1 MSYKYFIFLFL
12 CLATDISA
20 QVSEDSVLSAL
31 RKVEVTPAPQEDTIQ
46 QIVVNGQVM
55 QALID
60 GTDTLYFVDLQNVSI
75 SSPRTF
81 ADRSEYLRYLK
92 YRRYANKVYPYAKQ
106 AIRIFTEAQQASA
119 DLKKRKRK
127 KYMKKLS
134 KELEKEFEQPLT
146 RLSKTQG
153 KILVKMIERELDVP
167 MFDLIKMTQG
177 KFKAFY
183 WNQSSK
189 LYGYRLKTGYRLGD
203 NPILDI
209 VLQDFDIS
217 YKDVSSH

>member
-1 MSYKYFIFLFL
+1 M
-12 CLATDISA
+12 
-20 QVSEDSVLSAL
+20 LSAL

>member
-12 CLATDISA
+12 FLATDISA